1 MADISF
7 DALLSV
13 EADHASTMRPR
24 HVAAVVIG
32 NALEFYDFLIFS
44 YFAVY
49 IGQAFFP
56 AHGTG
61 TGLLLSLA
69 TFGVGFLTRPIGAV
83 VIGSMGDRV
92 GRKPAMLLSFTL
104 MGVGIVGLALTPS
117 YARIG
122 VAAPVLVLVFRLIQG
137 FALGGEMGPA
147 TAFLTEAAPP
157 DKRGFYTAMQMSSQ
171 ALAQLLAGLVG
182 TGLAILLTPEALSDW
197 GWRLAMLIG
206 ATVIPFG
213 LLIRRDLPETLHG
226 PGEPALPAPASRK
239 FGAARKSGGGGASG
253 HAGLIA
259 LGLMLVLAGTIGT
272 YVAAYMTT
280 YALTTLHMAA
290 ITAFGIVVARSLV
303 QMPVSIASG
312 WLSDKFG
319 RKPVMIGPGIL
330 LFVSIVPV
338 FRLIVDRHDAATLYA
353 GMIWLSLL
361 SSLALPAAL
370 VALSE
375 SLPKHMRSGALAV
388 VYAVA
393 TAVFGGSTQFM
404 VAWLIGVTGDSLAP
418 AYYWTGAMAIGLMA
432 MVLIKESAPCRRGA
446 K

>member
-13 EADHASTMRPR
+13 EADRASTMRPR

-56 AHGTG
+56 THGTG

-147 TAFLTEAAPP
+147 TAFLTEAAPT

-206 ATVIPFG
+206 AAVIPFG
-213 LLIRRDLPETLHG
+213 LLIRRDLPETLHAST
-226 PGEPALPAPASRK
+226 EPSLPVSS
-239 FGAARKSGGGGASG
+239 ARKSAKSKASV
-253 HAGLIA
+253 HAGLIV

-290 ITAFGIVVARSLV
+290 VTAFGIVVARSLV

-388 VYAVA
+388 VYAIA